1 VRTAGNA
8 EHGWQVLLGADPSGL
23 QFIADEEDWRETFEL
38 QHHKWSVQKGPQPT
52 IFVREVISKTS
63 ESTVNVNRAKT
74 AQQAADLSIQAT
86 PVELQEAMNAAHRA
100 KATPTAAAKAKVPNT
115 AGKSAKGA
123 KSVAKSTKETPPS
136 RASGKLPK
144 AAAAKG
150 KEPEVWPG
158 HLKILPFARGHVH
171 HSLQLTDCP
180 PLDSPPSMLAAC
192 WVPTPGG

>member
-1 VRTAGNA
+1 MPFTCALSVPVGYRLKPRAAGRQICCCAVLVRTAGNA

-86 PVELQEAMNAAHRA
+86 P
-100 KATPTAAAKAKVPNT
+100 
-115 AGKSAKGA
+115 
-123 KSVAKSTKETPPS
+123 
-136 RASGKLPK
+136 
-144 AAAAKG
+144 
-150 KEPEVWPG
+150 
-158 HLKILPFARGHVH
+158 
-171 HSLQLTDCP
+171 
-180 PLDSPPSMLAAC
+180 
-192 WVPTPGG
+192 